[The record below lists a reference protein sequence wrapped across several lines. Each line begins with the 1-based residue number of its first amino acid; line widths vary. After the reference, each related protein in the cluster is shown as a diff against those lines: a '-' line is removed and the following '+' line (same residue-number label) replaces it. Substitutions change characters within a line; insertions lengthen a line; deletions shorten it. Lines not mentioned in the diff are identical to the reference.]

1 MKRKKLFLAIGIV
14 AAVICCGA
22 LMRWA
27 FIQVFFA
34 EPAVMETAVSP
45 DGKYIAYAYE
55 SNGGATSGWTYHVS
69 VLKAGQ
75 KLHKGNGNIY
85 ISSIPP
91 NEIRWEDDGVLYI
104 DDYRSSQTTKR
115 KEKIYDIIVVFNS
128 IELEKA
134 TSE

>member
-1 MKRKKLFLAIGIV
+1 MTTAGHRCDGFFGTGGAEMKRKKLFLAIGIV

-75 KLHKGNGNIY
+75 KLHKGNGIY
-85 ISSIPP
+85 
-91 NEIRWEDDGVLYI
+91 
-104 DDYRSSQTTKR
+104 T
-115 KEKIYDIIVVFNS
+115 
-128 IELEKA
+128 
-134 TSE
+134 